1 MISHKLKFIF
11 IPVRRAAGQ
20 SISKTLRKYCLE
32 ELNEQIYRQGGGNA
46 YDLFNRG
53 VLSTSPSVDVGFG
66 DWYRDIEKFNDYF
79 IFTIVRNPWDRLI
92 SGYFYS
98 NRGKAYLGKRCWT
111 LKKFIQNLPT
121 KELDYKWWFHITRT
135 LTEML
140 VDRNGNYIADF
151 TIRYENLH
159 TDFAAVCDK
168 LGIKRLELPQI
179 SKTQRKHYTEY
190 YNDKTRKMVAE
201 LFAKD
206 IEYFGYQFDSQ

>member
-1 MISHKLKFIF
+1 
-11 IPVRRAAGQ
+11 
-20 SISKTLRKYCLE
+20 
-32 ELNEQIYRQGGGNA
+32 
-46 YDLFNRG
+46 
-53 VLSTSPSVDVGFG
+53 
-66 DWYRDIEKFNDYF
+66 
-79 IFTIVRNPWDRLI
+79 
-92 SGYFYS
+92 
-98 NRGKAYLGKRCWT
+98 
-111 LKKFIQNLPT
+111 
-121 KELDYKWWFHITRT
+121 
-135 LTEML
+135 ML

-190 YNDKTRKMVAE
+190 YNDKTRIMVAE